1 MAHMVSAQADAHGR
15 PSGGNAKPA
24 MRSRTHAIRSSELEK
39 IMLSD
44 FEVLRAAD
52 QMMNEFGDHAELQAA
67 KYADL
72 MLGHSNRAGLLVW
85 ARIWR
90 TIAEKRPAQTGL
102 AH

>member
-1 MAHMVSAQADAHGR
+1 MAQMVSAPADAHGR
-15 PSGGNAKPA
+15 SSGWNAKPA
-24 MRSRTHAIRSSELEK
+24 MLSRTPAILSSELEK

-67 KYADL
+67 KYADV

-102 AH
+102 PH

>member
-1 MAHMVSAQADAHGR
+1 MAQMVSAQADAHGR
-15 PSGGNAKPA
+15 SSGWNAKPA

>member
-1 MAHMVSAQADAHGR
+1 MAHMASAQADAHGR
-15 PSGGNAKPA
+15 PSGWNAKPA

>member
-1 MAHMVSAQADAHGR
+1 VRFEHPATDRVNGTAD
-15 PSGGNAKPA
+15 
-24 MRSRTHAIRSSELEK
+24 E

-44 FEVLRAAD
+44 LEVLRAAD
-52 QMMNEFGDHAELQAA
+52 AMMQQFGDHAEIQAA

-90 TIAEKRPAQTGL
+90 SIAEKHPAQTGL
-102 AH
+102 PN